1 MDKSGNEMTI
11 IGANAKLTGELH
23 HDGAAQV
30 LGVFEGRI
38 VVTGQVHVGDTASC
52 RGTIEADQVLI
63 DGEVDGDVVAH
74 QRLQLTATARVVGD
88 LVARTLI
95 VEEGASFVGH
105 CKVSSGELTEKA
117 APVEVSRVTLDDI
130 RQNGTSEPKP
140 ERRVVAS
147 KD

>member
-30 LGVFEGRI
+30 LGVFEGKI
-38 VVTGQVHVGDTASC
+38 VVTGQVHIGDTASC

-63 DGEVDGDVVAH
+63 DGEVEGDVLAH
-74 QRLQLTATARVVGD
+74 QRLQLTSSARVVGD

-105 CKVSSGELTEKA
+105 CKVSSGELVEKA
-117 APVEVSRVTLDDI
+117 SVTTSKVSLDDL
-130 RQNGTSEPKP
+130 RKNGTSEPKP
-140 ERRVVAS
+140 ERRTVNVT
-147 KD
+147 D